1 VSGKAWIPAF
11 AGMTRRVAGMR
22 RRVAGMRRWEG
33 KLLAEELQLE
43 S

>member
-1 VSGKAWIPAF
+1 MTRTV
-11 AGMTRRVAGMR
+11 AGMTRTVAGMTR
-22 RRVAGMRRWEG
+22 TVAGMRRWEG